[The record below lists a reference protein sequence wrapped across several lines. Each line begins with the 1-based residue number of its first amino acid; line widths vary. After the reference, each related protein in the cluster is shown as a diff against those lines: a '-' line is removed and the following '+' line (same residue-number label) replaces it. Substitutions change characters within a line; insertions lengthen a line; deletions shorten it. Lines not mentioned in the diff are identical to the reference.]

1 MSVYKNITL
10 AIGNTD
16 FTVVFSG
23 KYGSTD
29 DTWCASNHTHSF
41 TEMHI
46 MHTGRVR
53 LNAQNRK
60 RVFSENNVCVIP
72 PGVYHAIE
80 PITKIIR
87 KTSVYLEI
95 KRNSKKTE
103 DTYTQFSKL
112 FESDNPAIYKFSSE
126 YLIGFIKTLDSYDAE
141 NAILNCKIQNLFSLI
156 LAEIY
161 EQISVNSPLDEEN
174 DVTGYTTKLRLE
186 IEDFLEI
193 TSQRIVT
200 EEALAKH
207 LNISTTQLRRL
218 VRKHFRCTVRT
229 LVLEH
234 KIEIAKELI
243 KKDELTMNEIA
254 THLGYETYSGFY
266 RSFKSLTGLTPE
278 EYRTKKQ
285 MPG

>member
-1 MSVYKNITL
+1 MQVYKNITL
-10 AIGNTD
+10 TIGNTD
-16 FTVVFSG
+16 FTVIFSG
-23 KYGSTD
+23 KYGLTD
-29 DTWCASNHTHSF
+29 DVWCTGNHTHSF
-41 TEMHI
+41 IEMHI
-46 MHTGRVR
+46 MHTGSVR
-53 LNAQNRK
+53 LNAQNRE
-60 RVFSENNVCVIP
+60 RIFRENNVCVIP

-95 KRNSKKTE
+95 KRNNKKIE

-112 FESDNPAIYKFSSE
+112 FESHCPAIYKFSSE

-161 EQISVNSPLDEEN
+161 EQISIHLPLDEEN
-174 DVTGYTTKLRLE
+174 DVTGYTTKLRLK
-186 IEDFLEI
+186 IEDFLDI
-193 TSQRIVT
+193 TSPKNVT
-200 EEALAKH
+200 EEAFAKH

-218 VRKHFRCTVRT
+218 VRKHFRCTVRA

-243 KKDELTMNEIA
+243 KKDMLTMNEIA

-266 RSFKSLTGLTPE
+266 RSFKSLTSLTPE
-278 EYRTKKQ
+278 EYRTKIQ
-285 MPG
+285 TST

>member
-1 MSVYKNITL
+1 M
-10 AIGNTD
+10 
-16 FTVVFSG
+16 
-23 KYGSTD
+23 
-29 DTWCASNHTHSF
+29 
-41 TEMHI
+41 
-46 MHTGRVR
+46 
-53 LNAQNRK
+53 
-60 RVFSENNVCVIP
+60 
-72 PGVYHAIE
+72 
-80 PITKIIR
+80 
-87 KTSVYLEI
+87 
-95 KRNSKKTE
+95 
-103 DTYTQFSKL
+103 
-112 FESDNPAIYKFSSE
+112 
-126 YLIGFIKTLDSYDAE
+126 
-141 NAILNCKIQNLFSLI
+141 
-156 LAEIY
+156 
-161 EQISVNSPLDEEN
+161 
-174 DVTGYTTKLRLE
+174 TGYTTKLRLE